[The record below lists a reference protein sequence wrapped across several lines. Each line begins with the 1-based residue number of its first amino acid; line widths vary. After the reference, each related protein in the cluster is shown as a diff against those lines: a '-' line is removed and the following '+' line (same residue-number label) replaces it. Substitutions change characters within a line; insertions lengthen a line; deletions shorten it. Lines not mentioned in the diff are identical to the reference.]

1 MSMPLTLT
9 FLGTGTSQGI
19 PVIGSQHPVCL
30 SHNPKDKRLRVS
42 VLIQW
47 GDRHMVIDCG
57 PDFRQQMLR
66 AQVQQLDA
74 LLLTHEHND
83 HMAGLDDVRPYNFM
97 QKRSLPMFGTLRVL
111 NAVKERFSYV
121 FADQDKYP
129 GAPSIDAIAIKAL
142 EPFDCFGK
150 KIMPIEA
157 RHGNLP
163 ILGFRIDDLAY
174 MTDVKTLSA
183 ASLEELK
190 NLDVLVL
197 SALRIEPH
205 PTHLNLDEAL
215 ILIEQLKP
223 KRAYL
228 THISHLMGFHD
239 EVSSEL
245 PEGVF
250 IAYDNLKIHTS

>member
-142 EPFDCFGK
+142 EPFDCF
-150 KIMPIEA
+150 
-157 RHGNLP
+157 
-163 ILGFRIDDLAY
+163 
-174 MTDVKTLSA
+174 
-183 ASLEELK
+183 
-190 NLDVLVL
+190 
-197 SALRIEPH
+197 
-205 PTHLNLDEAL
+205 
-215 ILIEQLKP
+215 
-223 KRAYL
+223 
-228 THISHLMGFHD
+228 
-239 EVSSEL
+239 
-245 PEGVF
+245 
-250 IAYDNLKIHTS
+250 